1 MATVLHLITG
11 LDTGGAEGTLTRV
24 VTRLDPR
31 RHRSVVVSMTGPG
44 ALGAVLSDAGIEVF
58 CLGMRRG
65 LPDPRGLTRFA
76 GILRQVQ
83 PDIVQT
89 WLYHADLVGLVGRL
103 ATRARWRLFWNIRCT
118 DMVGFAVLRRMLAL
132 SSAIP
137 ELVVVNS
144 LAGLRFHQELGYTPR
159 RWVYIPNGCDTAAF
173 RFDNEGRRML
183 RAQWAISDQKIVIG
197 LPARCDPMKDHDNF
211 LDAAALLA
219 ARNCE
224 VNFVLVGP
232 GIDPLNRSLVDAI
245 ARRGLNDRVHLLGH
259 RDDMVRVYSAFDIA
273 TLTSAYGEGSPNV
286 LIEAMACGLPC
297 AATDCGDAAELLGP
311 NGRIVQRRDPEAL
324 VAAWSHLITIG
335 RCGRE
340 ALGQAAR
347 QRAVQLYDLSN
358 LAVQYDAI
366 YS

>member
-11 LDTGGAEGTLTRV
+11 LDAGGAETTLTRV
-24 VTRLDPR
+24 VTQLDPQ

-44 ALGAVLSDAGIEVF
+44 ALGRVLSDAGIELF
-58 CLGMRRG
+58 SLGMRRG
-65 LPDPRGLTRFA
+65 LPDTRGLTRFA
-76 GILRQVQ
+76 AILRQVR

-89 WLYHADLVGLVGRL
+89 WLYHADLLGLVSRL
-103 ATRARWRLFWNIRCT
+103 ATRARWRLFWNVRCA
-118 DMVGFAVLRRMLAL
+118 DMVGFAALRRLLAW
-132 SSAIP
+132 SSRIP

-144 LAGLRFHQELGYTPR
+144 LAGLRFHRELGYAPR

-173 RFDNEGRRML
+173 RFDEKSRRML
-183 RAQWAISDQKIVIG
+183 RAQWAISEQEVVIG
-197 LPARCDPMKDHDNF
+197 LSARYDPMKDHDNF

-219 ARNCE
+219 ARGCE
-224 VNFVLVGP
+224 AIFVVVGP
-232 GIDPLNRSLVDAI
+232 GADPVNQSLVDAI
-245 ARRGLNDRVHLLGH
+245 ARRGLGDRVRLLGH
-259 RDDMVRVYSAFDIA
+259 RDDMARVYSAFDIA
-273 TLTSAYGEGSPNV
+273 TLTSAYGEGCPNV

-324 VAAWSHLITIG
+324 AAAWNQLITIG
-335 RCGRE
+335 PRGRE

-358 LAVQYDAI
+358 LTVQYDAI

>member
-11 LDTGGAEGTLTRV
+11 LDAGGAEGTLTRV

-44 ALGAVLSDAGIEVF
+44 ALSPILSEAGIELF
-58 CLGMRRG
+58 SLEMRRG
-65 LPDPRGLTRFA
+65 VPDLRGLARFA
-76 GILRQVQ
+76 NVLRRIR

-89 WLYHADLVGLVGRL
+89 WLYHADLVGLVGRF
-103 ATRARWRLFWNIRCT
+103 ATRACWRLFWNVRCA
-118 DMVGFAVLRRMLAL
+118 DMAGFPVLRRLLAW
-132 SSAIP
+132 SSAVP

-144 LAGLRFHQELGYTPR
+144 LAGLRFHQELGYAPR
-159 RWVYIPNGCDTAAF
+159 RWVHIPSGCDTAEF
-173 RFDNEGRRML
+173 RFDDKGRRTL
-183 RAQWAISDQKIVIG
+183 RAQLGISDQKIVIG
-197 LPARCDPMKDHDNF
+197 LSARYDPMKDHNNF

-219 ARNCE
+219 ARNSE
-224 VNFVLVGP
+224 VVFILVGS
-232 GIDPLNRSLVDAI
+232 GTDRLNRSLADAV
-245 ARRGLNDRVHLLGH
+245 ARRRLNEHVRLLGY
-259 RDDMVRVYSAFDIA
+259 RDDMAQVYSAFDIA

-286 LIEAMACGLPC
+286 LIEAMACGVSC

-324 VAAWSHLITIG
+324 AGAWEHLITIG
-335 RCGRE
+335 RRGRE

-358 LAVQYDAI
+358 LTAQYDAL

>member
-11 LDTGGAEGTLTRV
+11 LDTGGAEATLTRV
-24 VTRLDPR
+24 VTRLDPF

-44 ALGAVLSDAGIEVF
+44 ALGPMLSDAGIELF
-58 CLGMRRG
+58 SLEMRRG
-65 LPDPRGLTRFA
+65 LPDMRGLTRFA
-76 GILRQVQ
+76 GVLRQVR

-89 WLYHADLVGLVGRL
+89 WLYHADLVGLLGRF
-103 ATRARWRLFWNIRCT
+103 ATRARWRLFWNIRCA
-118 DMVGFAVLRRMLAL
+118 DMAGFAVLRRLLAR

-144 LAGLRFHQELGYTPR
+144 LAGLRFHRQFGYAPR
-159 RWVYIPNGCDTAAF
+159 RWVYIPNGCDTAEF
-173 RFDNEGRRML
+173 RFDAEGRRRL
-183 RAQWAISDQKIVIG
+183 RAHWAISDQNVAIG
-197 LPARCDPMKDHDNF
+197 LPARYDPMKDHDNF

-219 ARNCE
+219 THNRE
-224 VNFVLVGP
+224 ITFIVVGP
-232 GIDPLNRSLVDAI
+232 GADPLNQSLVGAI
-245 ARRGLNDRVHLLGH
+245 ARRGLGDRVRLLGH
-259 RDDMVRVYSAFDIA
+259 RDDMARVYSALDIA
-273 TLTSAYGEGSPNV
+273 TLTSAYGEGCPNV

-311 NGRIVQRRDPEAL
+311 CGRIVQRRDPEAL
-324 VAAWSHLITIG
+324 AAAWNHLIAIG
-335 RCGRE
+335 RSGRE

-358 LAVQYDAI
+358 LALRYDAI